1 MPPIRRRRH
10 SLDIGE
16 LQVSRTLARA
26 GSAHLNRE
34 LNYYVPPVNLTRQL
48 STPNMGLRDRIH
60 RVSSAS
66 NDRAKMGFK
75 YWTDDNKGTGHEIKK
90 TIGSRG
96 TFLGLGIARL

>member
-34 LNYYVPPVNLTRQL
+34 LNYYVPPVNLTHQL

-75 YWTDDNKGTGHEIKK
+75 YWTDDNKGTGHEAKK